1 MPASHESSQKSG
13 VKRAR
18 SVSPTPDAANTGG
31 ASKTQKNRSVTKT
44 GRSNSSVTNGSRPG
58 SIAHERSEPT
68 TFVRQ
73 QFMGPAGSGYFNAPE
88 YGRDSSRNNYA
99 LDPVIEQSNR
109 GSMGSMGIGMG
120 MGTGMFPSVFDDANE
135 YVDVGPSSHG
145 ETADRSKNRV
155 TFGDIAQTEDGGLMH
170 DDIAEPEDRAGD
182 DFKSGDGPSTAIDR
196 QPFDLNYTSGFW
208 SVSSCFLE
216 GASELITSHMQAY
229 GRCRG
234 SGPKSTSNVLS
245 YDAENSTPT
254 QRRTGPPDRYLPS
267 AHSTSNATTRP
278 STALNISVFDPFD
291 NRI

>member
-99 LDPVIEQSNR
+99 LDPVIEQSHR
-109 GSMGSMGIGMG
+109 GPMGSMGMG

-135 YVDVGPSSHG
+135 YVDVGPSRHS

-208 SVSSCFLE
+208 SVSSCLLKD
-216 GASELITSHMQAY
+216 ASELIVSHAGVRQMS
-229 GRCRG
+229 RIWPEVHVKCPLIRRRK
-234 SGPKSTSNVLS
+234 SNFHPKT
-245 YDAENSTPT
+245 Y
-254 QRRTGPPDRYLPS
+254 RT
-267 AHSTSNATTRP
+267 T
-278 STALNISVFDPFD
+278 
-291 NRI
+291 